1 MEEKSTAT
9 LEKIQR
15 AAMEEFSEKGF
26 QGASL
31 RQIVKQAGVTT
42 GALYGY
48 FSSKEALPPLPR
60 CPSRSSRN
68 TWDWSPASAS
78 IGWWTTSATTG
89 SP

>member
-31 RQIVKQAGVTT
+31 RQLVKQAGVAT
-42 GALYGY
+42 GAFCG
-48 FSSKEALPPLPR
+48 
-60 CPSRSSRN
+60 
-68 TWDWSPASAS
+68 
-78 IGWWTTSATTG
+78 
-89 SP
+89 

>member
-1 MEEKSTAT
+1 MEEKTTAT

-15 AAMEEFSEKGF
+15 AAMEEFTEKGF

-48 FSSKEALPPLPR
+48 FSSKEALSRPVSPPAHYMAI
-60 CPSRSSRN
+60 
-68 TWDWSPASAS
+68 SPARRHSLPPS
-78 IGWWTTSATTG
+78 WSLT
-89 SP
+89 PLR